1 MCWKI
6 IGYNLPPSVEDAT
19 HPSPGCK
26 PWAIDGNR
34 LRGKSNGRMTLAIN
48 DNRLLWQ
55 SMFMIDYLR
64 LFGDFWYNLSIDK
77 KKENRKKVI
86 V

>member
-1 MCWKI
+1 MV
-6 IGYNLPPSVEDAT
+6 GL
-19 HPSPGCK
+19 
-26 PWAIDGNR
+26 
-34 LRGKSNGRMTLAIN
+34 TLAIN

-64 LFGDFWYNLSIDK
+64 LFCDFWYNLSIDK